1 MAELVSTLKSFL
13 GTNELTTS
21 VLVDAVS
28 HLVTSLKDS
37 KLPESEKAKL
47 VLMTLLQ
54 QLSVA
59 SVPCVST
66 ACLPLLYRL
75 PSLPSLPSFF
85 KKSSETVAPAAPAAP
100 AAPRYR
106 PSRATIERVLRRNR
120 PGAGA
125 TLTPAMNE

>member
-37 KLPESEKAKL
+37 KLPESEKTKL
-47 VLMTLLQ
+47 VLMTLLE

-66 ACLPLLYRL
+66 GCLPLLSR
-75 PSLPSLPSFF
+75 LPSLPSFF
-85 KKSSETVAPAAPAAP
+85 KKSSETVAPSAPAAP
-100 AAPRYR
+100 SEP
-106 PSRATIERVLRRNR
+106 TLEVRV
-120 PGAGA
+120 P
-125 TLTPAMNE
+125 ESS